1 MNKFNYREKSILKD
15 FIHLAD
21 DQNRCL
27 LPTNSLFLQE
37 VYFRK
42 NKDSFFI
49 RIQDRNLLFVRTSFS
64 EVERKQ
70 QLYLFCEVLYL
81 FDTLVKENYINVFPL
96 SLDSNVFCMRPDIG
110 KFKSDCPT
118 RIHFI
123 NTNDSIE
130 WGNKVLALY
139 NAQDE
144 EIFTPIEID
153 GKFDEIIKNTINAGV
168 FISEDLITLV
178 KNDFKTSEEL
188 YAEKSLLLSRWGIG
202 IAIVIGIISILIGAA
217 SLYYTAAAFP
227 HSNIP
232 VQAPSSH
239 SRVK

>member
-1 MNKFNYREKSILKD
+1 MTTQPKD

-49 RIQDRNLLFVRTSFS
+49 RIKDKNLLFVKTSLS
-64 EVERKQ
+64 EVERKH

-81 FDTLVKENYINVFPL
+81 FNTLVKENYINVFPL
-96 SLDSNVFCMRPDIG
+96 LLDSAVFCMRPDIG
-110 KFKSDCPT
+110 EMKSDHT
-118 RIHFI
+118 RILFI
-123 NTNDSIE
+123 NTNDFIE
-130 WGNKVLALY
+130 CSDKGLALY
-139 NAQDE
+139 NTQGK
-144 EIFTPIEID
+144 EIFTPIGID

-217 SLYYTAAAFP
+217 SLYYTAAAFS

>member
-1 MNKFNYREKSILKD
+1 MNKFNNREKSILKD
-15 FIHLAD
+15 FIHL
-21 DQNRCL
+21 NRYL
-27 LPTNSLFLQE
+27 LPTISRFLQD

-42 NKDSFFI
+42 NKDSFLIRKDGKNFLFI
-49 RIQDRNLLFVRTSFS
+49 KTSLS

-70 QLYLFCEVLYL
+70 QFYLFCEVLYL
-81 FDTLVKENYINVFPL
+81 FNTLVKENYINVVPL
-96 SLDSNVFCMRPDIG
+96 PSDSGVFCMRPDIG
-110 KFKSDCPT
+110 EIKSDCPT
-118 RIHFI
+118 RIQFT

-130 WGNKVLALY
+130 WVNKGFALY
-139 NAQDE
+139 NAQGE
-144 EIFTPIEID
+144 EIFTPIEIN

-168 FISEDLITLV
+168 FISEGLINLV

-217 SLYYTAAAFP
+217 SLYYTAAAFS

-232 VQAPSSH
+232 IQAPSSH
-239 SRVK
+239 FRVK